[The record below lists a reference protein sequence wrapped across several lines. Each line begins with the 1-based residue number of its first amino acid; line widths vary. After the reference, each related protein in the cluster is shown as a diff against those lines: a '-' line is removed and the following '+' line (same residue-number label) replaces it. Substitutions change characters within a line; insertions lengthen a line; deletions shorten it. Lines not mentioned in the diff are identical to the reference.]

1 MKRKRKPRSLNKRL
15 LTFMILCWVFPIAV
29 FFLSTTFSYQ
39 RGIIEKSEGL
49 MEEELVNASAFAS
62 IRIEDAITL
71 CQMPTYEKMCENA
84 WRSYHKGELTQ
95 IEYLQIVNRSMKGK
109 FYLDKR
115 FDMYAFYSDD
125 AEDHD
130 MPDCFSSRIAMSRQS
145 YMEEIQAELLGSTD
159 PDSSYTQVKI
169 VGGRIFIVRNL
180 YTTTGYQKYGKMVVE
195 LNKDEVFKDV
205 SKNLMD
211 NMIVFISDS
220 DAFIDFAEVDKAD
233 SRIGLVKELKAKY
246 DGESDKKIVKGENR
260 RYNGYLYEEQHDNY
274 NIGMMLLVK
283 KSEIYSSL
291 YELYT
296 IVALILLLFVPVICY
311 GVYFLRRQIKEPIDR
326 ILKASEKMEEGEIGI
341 EVGGGKMPNSEFQY
355 LKESFDRM
363 SSQVKYLFDYVY
375 DEKLARKDAQILAL
389 QAQINPHFLNN
400 TLEMMNWQARMSG
413 DAVVSKMI
421 ESLGTVLDYRMN
433 RANVKEIHLAEE
445 LQCTDAYFY
454 IMSMRFGQRLQIEK
468 EIDDEL
474 LYILVPPLILQ
485 PIVENAIVHGVEIMK
500 NGKIHLKI
508 YHDEANVYLQVRN
521 SGKEMTKEEK
531 DRIRA
536 ILDGDDNQIPE
547 STGKHTSIGIRNV
560 NRRIKLVYGE
570 EYGLSI
576 EQSEGQITVSTITI
590 PYREREKHDSLKE
603 RSEVESKLKNMA
615 RLNK

>member
-49 MEEELVNASAFAS
+49 MEEELVNASAFTS

-130 MPDCFSSRIAMSRQS
+130 MPDCFSSRIAISRQS

-169 VGGRIFIVRNL
+169 VGGRIFVVRNL

-326 ILKASEKMEEGEIGI
+326 MLKASEKMEEGEIGI

-531 DRIRA
+531 DRIKA

>member
-130 MPDCFSSRIAMSRQS
+130 MPDCFSSRIAISRQS

-531 DRIRA
+531 DRIKA

>member
-84 WRSYHKGELTQ
+84 WRSYHKGELSK
-95 IEYLQIVNRSMKGK
+95 IEYLQTVNRSMKGK

-531 DRIRA
+531 DRIKA

>member
-130 MPDCFSSRIAMSRQS
+130 MPDCFSSRIAISRQS
-145 YMEEIQAELLGSTD
+145 YMEEIQAELLGSMD

-180 YTTTGYQKYGKMVVE
+180 YTTTGYQKYGRMVVE
-195 LNKDEVFKDV
+195 LNRDEVFKDV

-220 DAFIDFAEVDKAD
+220 NAFIDFAEVDKAD

-260 RYNGYLYEEQHDNY
+260 RYNGYLYEEQYDNY
-274 NIGMMLLVK
+274 NIGIILLVK

-311 GVYFLRRQIKEPIDR
+311 GVYFLKRQIKEPIDR

-531 DRIRA
+531 DRIKA

>member
-130 MPDCFSSRIAMSRQS
+130 MPDCFSSRIAISRQS
-145 YMEEIQAELLGSTD
+145 YMEEIQAELLGSMD

-180 YTTTGYQKYGKMVVE
+180 YTTTGYQKYGRMVVE

-220 DAFIDFAEVDKAD
+220 NAFIDFAEVDKAD

-260 RYNGYLYEEQHDNY
+260 RYNGYLYEEQYDNY
-274 NIGMMLLVK
+274 NIGIILLVK

-311 GVYFLRRQIKEPIDR
+311 GVYFLKRQIKEPIDR

-531 DRIRA
+531 DRIKA

>member
-311 GVYFLRRQIKEPIDR
+311 GVYFLRRQIKVPIDR

-531 DRIRA
+531 DRIKA

>member
-84 WRSYHKGELTQ
+84 WRSYHKGELSK
-95 IEYLQIVNRSMKGK
+95 IEYLQTVNRSMKGK

-130 MPDCFSSRIAMSRQS
+130 MPDCFSSRIAISRQS

-169 VGGRIFIVRNL
+169 VGGRIFVVRNL

-326 ILKASEKMEEGEIGI
+326 MLKASEKMEEGEIGI

-531 DRIRA
+531 DRIKA

>member
-95 IEYLQIVNRSMKGK
+95 IEYLQVVNRSMKGK

-531 DRIRA
+531 DRIKA

>member
-531 DRIRA
+531 DRIKA